1 MQVLESSNVTLQQQ
15 TLDEIVL
22 LQEYLSESALT
33 TWIILQVEFV
43 KSMKGAFISMNI
55 Q

>member
-1 MQVLESSNVTLQQQ
+1 MVKEDFSTFGLSH
-15 TLDEIVL
+15 TLDKIVL
-22 LQEYLSESALT
+22 LQEDLSKSALS

-43 KSMKGAFISMNI
+43 KSVKCTFISMNI